1 MTALRIQTPAWAEP
15 LLAPARYK
23 GAHGGRGSGKSHFFA
38 ELLVEEH
45 VSNQSQRSVCIREVQ
60 KSIKMSAKLLI
71 ENKIEH
77 LGVGEYFEVQDSIIK
92 SRKGGGMMI
101 FQGMQNHTA
110 DSIKS
115 LEGFDRAW
123 IEEAQSVSHR
133 SLELIRPTI
142 RKPNSELWFS
152 WNPYLNTD
160 PIDVLLRGE
169 NPPPDSTIVQVNYM
183 DNPWLP
189 DVLRA
194 EMEYDRGR
202 DLDKYEHVWLGG
214 YVKNTEARVFKNWR
228 VEDFETPKD
237 AIHRLG
243 ADWGFSVDPT
253 CAVRCHIVGRK
264 LYVDYE
270 AYRVGCDI
278 TDTPELFMTIPE
290 AEKWAMT
297 ADSARPETI
306 SHLRKNGF
314 PRILPAVKGA
324 RSLEEGVEW
333 LKSFEIIVH
342 PRCRHTIEE
351 LTSYSYK
358 TDPLTGSVLPVLQ
371 DKDNHVIDALRYA
384 NEGARRAMGARAGQS
399 QKLVYQDYATA

>member
-71 ENKIEH
+71 ENKIEQ

-214 YVKNTEARVFKNWR
+214 YVKNTEARVFKNWH

-384 NEGARRAMGARAGQS
+384 NEGARRAMGARAGKS

>member
-1 MTALRIQTPAWAEP
+1 MTVLRIQTPAWAEP

-71 ENKIEH
+71 ENKIEQ

>member
-71 ENKIEH
+71 ENKIEQ

-183 DNPWLP
+183 DNPWLT

>member
-71 ENKIEH
+71 ENKIEQ

-228 VEDFETPKD
+228 VEDFETPND

>member
-71 ENKIEH
+71 ENKIEQ

-189 DVLRA
+189 GVLRA

-228 VEDFETPKD
+228 VEDFETPND

>member
-1 MTALRIQTPAWAEP
+1 MASLNIKTPAWAEP

-45 VSNQSQRSVCIREVQ
+45 VSDQDMRSVCIREVQ
-60 KSIKMSAKLLI
+60 KSIKMSSKLLI
-71 ENKIEH
+71 EDKIKR
-77 LGVGEYFEVQDSIIK
+77 LGVGDYFDVQESIIK
-92 SRKGGGMMI
+92 SRRGSGLII
-101 FQGMQNHTA
+101 FEGMQNHTS

-115 LEGFDRAW
+115 LEGFKRAW
-123 IEEAQSVSHR
+123 VEEAQNISDR
-133 SLELIRPTI
+133 SLTLLRPTI
-142 RKPNSELWFS
+142 RGADSQLWFS
-152 WNPYLNTD
+152 WNPSLPND

-169 NPPPDSTIVQVNYM
+169 SPPPDSTIVQVNYM

-228 VEDFETPKD
+228 VEDFETPND